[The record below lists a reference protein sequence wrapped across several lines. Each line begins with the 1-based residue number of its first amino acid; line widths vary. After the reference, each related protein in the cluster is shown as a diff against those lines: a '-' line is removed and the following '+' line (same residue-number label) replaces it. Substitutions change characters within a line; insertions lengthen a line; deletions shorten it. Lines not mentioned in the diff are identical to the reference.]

1 MRTSEYVTGTPLA
14 SDYDYRA
21 YPFGRKLKGMIM
33 RYSISCKWLC
43 VMALPVFCGC
53 SGSSSPSTGGA
64 GGSQSNGGSPNG
76 GDTSSNGGS
85 SSTSDQGGSSAQTGG
100 SIAIAT
106 GGSIAA
112 TTGGAA
118 AGGAAAG
125 GRLGTGG
132 AQATGGLPLT
142 GGSAAKGGAS
152 STGGTKSTGGVA
164 ATGGSIATGGIASST
179 GGSNGTCIEST
190 CGSHK
195 FACWPMPT
203 PVSEGLPNPQSYTDL
218 GNGAVRDNITCLVWE
233 KSNVATQGDWQ
244 ANFDRC
250 AALGTSNWAGFSDWR
265 LPTRVEM
272 ASIVDVT
279 RGNKG
284 FASIFTINGGSFATG
299 SYWYETI
306 MGINNANLAW
316 TYGGNGLT
324 SNAMPLTTAT
334 QVSRCVRGNGTGEA
348 PNVLAV
354 QPANHYTI
362 IGAAPTGEV
371 QDNYTGLIWQQGFSP
386 TTVAFADAP
395 AYCASLTLN
404 GHTGWRVPALN
415 ELASSVDEALVG
427 SAIDPKAFPGNP
439 NGCKDPKYWFWAAE
453 PSGANAWGLS
463 YCDGFT
469 GTNVG
474 AAAGVWDYFPTANV
488 RCVR

>member
-1 MRTSEYVTGTPLA
+1 M
-14 SDYDYRA
+14 
-21 YPFGRKLKGMIM
+21 
-33 RYSISCKWLC
+33 
-43 VMALPVFCGC
+43 
-53 SGSSSPSTGGA
+53 STGG
-64 GGSQSNGGSPNG
+64 SK
-76 GDTSSNGGS
+76 
-85 SSTSDQGGSSAQTGG
+85 
-100 SIAIAT
+100 I
-106 GGSIAA
+106 
-112 TTGGAA
+112 
-118 AGGAAAG
+118 
-125 GRLGTGG
+125 
-132 AQATGGLPLT
+132 
-142 GGSAAKGGAS
+142 
-152 STGGTKSTGGVA
+152 TGGVA
-164 ATGGSIATGGIASST
+164 ATGGSNATGGVVSST

-195 FACWPMPT
+195 WACWKMPT
-203 PVSEGLPNPQSYTDL
+203 PASETDTPNHQSYTDL
-218 GNGAVRDNITCLVWE
+218 GNGAVLDNLTCLVWE

-244 ANFDRC
+244 ANSDRC
-250 AALGTSNWAGFSDWR
+250 AALAAGNWAGFNDWR

-354 QPANHYTI
+354 EPSNHYTI
-362 IGAAPTGEV
+362 IGVPPTGEV
-371 QDNYTGLIWQQGFSP
+371 QDNYTGLTWQQGFSP
-386 TTVAFADAP
+386 GLLAHADAA
-395 AYCASLTLN
+395 AYCTSLTLN

-415 ELASSVDEALVG
+415 ELASTVNEGLVG
-427 SAIDPKAFPGNP
+427 GAVNRTAFPNNP

-453 PSGANAWGLS
+453 LAVAPVQGEAWGLS

-469 GTNVG
+469 GPNYG
-474 AAAGVWDYFPTANV
+474 ALGAWNYFPTANV

>member
-1 MRTSEYVTGTPLA
+1 
-14 SDYDYRA
+14 
-21 YPFGRKLKGMIM
+21 MIM
-33 RYSISCKWLC
+33 RNTIRNWLC
-43 VMALPVFCGC
+43 VVALPVCYGC
-53 SGSSSPSTGGA
+53 SGSSSSTTGSVGGSPSTGG
-64 GGSQSNGGSPNG
+64 
-76 GDTSSNGGS
+76 SSA
-85 SSTSDQGGSSAQTGG
+85 TSDQGGSPAQTGG
-100 SIAIAT
+100 SVATIT
-106 GGSIAA
+106 GG
-112 TTGGAA
+112 TGT
-118 AGGAAAG
+118 
-125 GRLGTGG
+125 GTGG
-132 AQATGGLPLT
+132 ALATGGMPATGGKGSKGGNPSTGGAKATGGMAAT
-142 GGSAAKGGAS
+142 GGSAAA
-152 STGGTKSTGGVA
+152 GGVA
-164 ATGGSIATGGIASST
+164 TTT
-179 GGSNGTCIEST
+179 GGSNGTCVEST

-203 PVSEGLPNPQSYTDL
+203 PASEAATPNHQSYTDL
-218 GNGAVRDNITCLVWE
+218 GNGAVLDNITCLVWE

-244 ANFDRC
+244 ANSDRC
-250 AALGTSNWAGFSDWR
+250 AALGTSNWAGYSDWR

-306 MGINNANLAW
+306 KGINNANLAW

-348 PNVLAV
+348 PDVLAV
-354 QPANHYTI
+354 APPNQYTVI
-362 IGAAPTGEV
+362 ATGEV
-371 QDNYTGLIWQQGFSP
+371 QDNYTGLIWQQGYSP

-427 SAIDPKAFPGNP
+427 SAANPTAFPGNP

-453 PSGANAWGLS
+453 ASLVGGDGWGLS